1 MTSSSQVSTYF
12 LLYDLF
18 KTVPIDISNK
28 IIYIA
33 SYTFFWLLYIKSVRE
48 VINATTLILA
58 ERTNPEEM
66 NIINEDE
73 KEIMKDYSCVCY
85 LSSDNLGAILLMK
98 RSYPHNSAKI
108 VIHQVM
114 NDVRTQIGSDLIKLQ
129 NPLSRPSV
137 RLNLDLT
144 DYLVKYHNPGEFDEL
159 QQTQELLNGV
169 KAQIVFFDILKFIIS
184 YSSVYWAG
192 HLSSV

>member
-1 MTSSSQVSTYF
+1 
-12 LLYDLF
+12 
-18 KTVPIDISNK
+18 
-28 IIYIA
+28 
-33 SYTFFWLLYIKSVRE
+33 
-48 VINATTLILA
+48 
-58 ERTNPEEM
+58 M

-169 KAQIVFFDILKFIIS
+169 KAQIVFFDILKIVMS
-184 YSSVYWAG
+184 YSRVFKAG